1 MWIIHKVGWQIGK
14 LSYNQRTKQLAEQIS
29 EKTWEIRQERP
40 KSHPKITTVIVVD
53 NLAKKIG
60 ELQTPNGTTLEF
72 FAVEDCDKIFVHGAQ
87 LAVAVAYL
95 KQAGATSDNTD
106 FSKSVNAVAQFYGI
120 HRSKSGKARRFINI
134 EDVPAILDEF
144 AFNQTVDKEHY
155 ATATALLHWWIE
167 NSNIINGI
175 KQ

>member
-1 MWIIHKVGWQIGK
+1 MWIIREVGWQIGK
-14 LSYNQRTKQLAEQIS
+14 LSYNQRTKQLAERIS
-29 EKTWEIRQERP
+29 EKTWEIRKERP
-40 KSHPKITTVIVVD
+40 KPHPKITTVIAVD

-72 FAVEDCDKIFVHGAQ
+72 FAVEDCDKIFVHGVQ
-87 LAVAVAYL
+87 LVVATGYR

-120 HRSKSGKARRFINI
+120 RRNKSGKARRFVDI
-134 EDVPAILDEF
+134 EDVPVILNEF
-144 AFNQTVDKEHY
+144 AFNQTIDKEQY
-155 ATATALLHWWIE
+155 ATAMALLHWWLE
-167 NSNIINGI
+167 NSNVIDDI